1 MTTFLLE
8 LQNSSNLSKQIIQAK
23 ENLGFLWSLK

>member
-8 LQNSSNLSKQIIQAK
+8 LQNSSNLSKQITQAK
-23 ENLGFLWSLK
+23 ENWGFFGQ